1 MGGGGGCLKFYN
13 GTQYFLKPPK
23 FLPLQASFI
32 FSVLGSCSCLYII
45 FIFACSPAWSAGV
58 PEASISP
65 PAPRWHLRRT
75 KARSA
80 MLCMDPGN
88 CKEWKDAAGDSPEFS
103 ADAAQHKAYLPV
115 DRLKS
120 TQPSPTAVGRARKGE
135 KKFKMW
141 ARVSWRLGGHR
152 TWVTVSCE
160 WQLSPF
166 WQPPP
171 EHTWYLFFTHVKW
184 HKANFVIKRCK

>member
-1 MGGGGGCLKFYN
+1 MWGGCLKFYN
-13 GTQYFLKPPK
+13 GTQCFLKPPK

-103 ADAAQHKAYLPV
+103 ADAAQHKAYLPLG
-115 DRLKS
+115 RLKS
-120 TQPSPTAVGRARKGE
+120 TQPSPTAVRRARKGE
-135 KKFKMW
+135 KNFKSG
-141 ARVSWRLGGHR
+141 RECPGGLGIAPESLFLANG
-152 TWVTVSCE
+152 S
-160 WQLSPF
+160 SAPF
-166 WQPPP
+166 GSHLLNIPDICF
-171 EHTWYLFFTHVKW
+171 LHVK
-184 HKANFVIKRCK
+184 